1 MGNKFVRYIFILF
14 PSVSMQLISE
24 KMLYWMR
31 RKTFSKLENKV
42 DFNDYSKLLQILK
55 ESIPYA

>member
-14 PSVSMQLISE
+14 PSVSRQLISE

-31 RKTFSKLENKV
+31 RQTFSELENKV
-42 DFNDYSKLLQILK
+42 DYNDWIKSKIL
-55 ESIPYA
+55 